1 MLIAPIDAPLGAQ
14 IDGLDLREPPP
25 EATQRRLRQAL
36 SDHLVLVLRGQPLDE
51 QTQHLFAACF
61 GRPAPI
67 RSGPTK
73 DEASPH
79 VLLVANVTEPGTRSV
94 LGDGGMDFHMDQ
106 CYTERPVNA
115 TTLHALEVPTRGG
128 DTVFI
133 NGYLAYEALP
143 ESKKSLID
151 TLKGVNVYDTERNV
165 MRRVAPP
172 RPDAPAWVHP
182 LVVQHPGTG
191 RRSIFFNRLM
201 TDRIE
206 GMPYAESRD
215 LLGEL
220 FELTEQ
226 ERFMYRHRWQV
237 GDLLIWNNR
246 FTLHGRTDFDPAERR
261 KLRRIAVHDDT
272 RPSGCSADSS
282 PVVTPREASGPG
294 LRHA

>member
-1 MLIAPIDAPLGAQ
+1 MIITPIDAPLGAQ
-14 IDGLDLREPPP
+14 IDGLDLREPPA
-25 EATQRRLRQAL
+25 ETTQRTLRQAL
-36 SDHLVLVLRGQPLDE
+36 CDRLVLVLRGQPLDE
-51 QTQHLFAACF
+51 QTQSFFAACF
-61 GRPAPI
+61 GMPAAV

-73 DEASPH
+73 DAASPH

-106 CYTERPVNA
+106 CYTQIPVNA
-115 TTLHALEVPTRGG
+115 TTLHALEIPARGG
-128 DTVFI
+128 DTLFI

-143 ESKKSLID
+143 ESKKRLID
-151 TLKGVNVYDTERNV
+151 TLKGVNVYDTERNL

-172 RPDAPAWVHP
+172 RPGAPAWVHP
-182 LVVQHPGTG
+182 LVIQHPRTG

-206 GMPYAESRD
+206 GMPYAASRA

-226 ERFMYRHRWQV
+226 ERFMYRHRWRV
-237 GDLLIWNNR
+237 GDLLVWNNR

-261 KLRRIAVHDDT
+261 KLRRIALQGET
-272 RPSGCSADSS
+272 RPVGFTAGNAQND
-282 PVVTPREASGPG
+282 A
-294 LRHA
+294 A